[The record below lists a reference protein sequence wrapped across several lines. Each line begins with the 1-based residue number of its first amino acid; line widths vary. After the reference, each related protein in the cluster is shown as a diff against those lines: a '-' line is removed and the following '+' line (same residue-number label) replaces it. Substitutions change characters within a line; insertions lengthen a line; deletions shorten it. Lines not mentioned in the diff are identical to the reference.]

1 MSQRTFIDEQ
11 RRNRRSSILLAVII
25 SLFLLG
31 LVTII
36 TFFFVAPDAVIYVLP
51 FSLVIIIIYTWSMY
65 QYGDRLVLSSTKARP
80 AEGDEFTYLNNVVEG
95 LSIAA
100 GVPPPKVY
108 VIDNSDINAF
118 AAGKDPQHA
127 SITVTTGALKT
138 LSREELE
145 GVVGH
150 EMSHVRNHDVQFMTY
165 IVAIVGIVSILS
177 HIILLWA
184 ELSVMSGGGRRRGR
198 NGGGGSIIFLVV
210 GLILA
215 IFAPLA
221 VALIEFAISRR
232 REFLADAGGAELT
245 RYPEG
250 LASALEKIMKTNQGG
265 MKVDAAVSPLFIS
278 DPNKIGLSNLFATH
292 PPLAERIKRL
302 RQM

>member
-198 NGGGGSIIFLVV
+198 R
-210 GLILA
+210 
-215 IFAPLA
+215 
-221 VALIEFAISRR
+221 SR
-232 REFLADAGGAELT
+232 
-245 RYPEG
+245 
-250 LASALEKIMKTNQGG
+250 S
-265 MKVDAAVSPLFIS
+265 S
-278 DPNKIGLSNLFATH
+278 
-292 PPLAERIKRL
+292 L
-302 RQM
+302 R